1 MLASARSASKI
12 TDLADLGIIT
22 LGLDV
27 TDGKS
32 IEGARMV
39 VERLIEGGT
48 IGGLDV
54 LVNNA

>member
-1 MLASARSASKI
+1 MR
-12 TDLADLGIIT
+12 T
-22 LGLDV
+22 LSLDV

-32 IEGARMV
+32 IEEAKK
-39 VERLIEGGT
+39 EIEGWVENGE